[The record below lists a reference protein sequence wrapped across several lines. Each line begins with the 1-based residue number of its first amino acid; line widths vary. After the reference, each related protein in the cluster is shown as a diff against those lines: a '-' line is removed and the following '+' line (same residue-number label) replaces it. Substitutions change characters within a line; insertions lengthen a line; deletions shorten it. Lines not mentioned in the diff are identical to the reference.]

1 MLLLFSCSVV
11 SDCCDS
17 MDWTGLSSSVHG
29 DFPGKNTRVGCHFLI
44 QGTFP
49 TPGSNPHLLQVSCIA
64 DGFFIVEPLGSQDRV
79 LETKLFISL
88 ETTKEREGGRREKHR
103 NRDRETKT
111 EKSLEKV
118 YKTMVFKALNIRQQ
132 RAVIF

>member
-17 MDWTGLSSSVHG
+17 MDWTGLGSSVHG

-44 QGTFP
+44 QGIFP
-49 TPGSNPHLLQVSCIA
+49 TQGSNPHLLQVSCIA

-88 ETTKEREGGRREKHR
+88 ETTKEREGGRRERHI
-103 NRDRETKT
+103 NRDRETKM

-132 RAVIF
+132 GTVIF

>member
-17 MDWTGLSSSVHG
+17 MDGTGLGSSVHG

-44 QGTFP
+44 QGIFP
-49 TPGSNPHLLQVSCIA
+49 TQGSNPHLLQVSCIA

-79 LETKLFISL
+79 LETKLFSHL
-88 ETTKEREGGRREKHR
+88 KQPKRGREEGER
-103 NRDRETKT
+103 DT
-111 EKSLEKV
+111 
-118 YKTMVFKALNIRQQ
+118 
-132 RAVIF
+132 